1 LAAAAPEPI
10 SPSPDRLDRVDPLD
24 PLDLLLSS
32 YDFELPDSF
41 IAQRPVEPR
50 HAARLLVVE
59 PLPLRQPVTAV
70 QRLQIEPIIGAS
82 AGAAASGEPDPLSIS
97 AVASDP
103 GPGGAAAVSTAA
115 VSTAATSTAAAP
127 SAAAFALQ
135 APCRHLTV
143 WDLAAELRSGDLL
156 VVNDTRVLKAR
167 LRARRATGGAVE
179 LLVLEPAALAAN
191 ATANTTAN
199 TTANATDH
207 AAEPGLGAPRAAVI
221 AAAGGSS
228 QTTPPPPV
236 GPSDWLCLAR
246 PAKRLRPGDVL
257 QLEHPG
263 QPPLTLPIVA
273 ADGETGGRVVRFPA
287 DCTSPE
293 AIETLL
299 ARYGEMPLP
308 PYIHAHDAADEQRYQ
323 TRYAERPG
331 SVAAPTAGLHL
342 SDDLLMQLRQRGVS
356 ITAVTLHVG
365 LGTFRPVE
373 REDLRGL
380 ELHSEWVQVRP
391 EAVEAIE
398 ACRRRGGR
406 VIAIG
411 TTSVRTLEAVAAL
424 HGGVLQPHTGPVNLV
439 IQPGHRFAVVQ
450 GLLTN
455 FHLPRSSLLLLVSA
469 LIGRRR
475 LLALYEQAKAAGY
488 RFFSYG
494 DAMWIA
500 PEAVLDSAAPQLPSA

>member
-1 LAAAAPEPI
+1 MSVDPLAPLVSAADGEPVA
-10 SPSPDRLDRVDPLD
+10 SSAGVDPLD
-24 PLDLLLSS
+24 QLLSS
-32 YDFELPDSF
+32 YDFELPQSF

-50 HAARLLVVE
+50 HAARLLVVD
-59 PLPLRQPVTAV
+59 PL
-70 QRLQIEPIIGAS
+70 AS
-82 AGAAASGEPDPLSIS
+82 EARGAAAAVGRDPV
-97 AVASDP
+97 VAAALA
-103 GPGGAAAVSTAA
+103 PGGSAAVPAGIA
-115 VSTAATSTAAAP
+115 EVLAP
-127 SAAAFALQ
+127 AESLALHG
-135 APCRHLTV
+135 PCRHRTV
-143 WDLAAELRSGDLL
+143 WDLAEELRPGDLL

-179 LLVLEPAALAAN
+179 LLVLEPAALTT
-191 ATANTTAN
+191 ATAADTGT
-199 TTANATDH
+199 
-207 AAEPGLGAPRAAVI
+207 AAETAF
-221 AAAGGSS
+221 
-228 QTTPPPPV
+228 

-246 PAKRLRPGDVL
+246 PAKRLRPGDVV

-263 QPPLTLPIVA
+263 QPSLDLPIVA
-273 ADGETGGRVVRFPA
+273 ADDETGGRVVRFPA

-293 AIETLL
+293 AIEALL

-308 PYIHAHDAADEQRYQ
+308 PYIHEHDASDEQRYQ
-323 TRYAERPG
+323 TRYAEHPG

-342 SDDLLMQLRQRGVS
+342 SDELLTRLRERGVQ
-356 ITAVTLHVG
+356 IAAVTLHVG

-373 REDLRGL
+373 QEDLRGL

-391 EAVEAIE
+391 DTVEAVR
-398 ACRRRGGR
+398 ACHGRGGR
-406 VIAIG
+406 VIAVG

-424 HGGVLQPHTGPVNLV
+424 HGGELRPHTGPVNLV

-455 FHLPRSSLLLLVSA
+455 FHLPKSSLLLLVSA

-475 LLALYEQAKAAGY
+475 LLALYEEAKRESY

-500 PEAVLDSAAPQLPSA
+500 PEAVLSSAAPRHRTD